1 MKIKQYGPR
10 MEELKREGKT
20 NREIATDVGLK
31 YEQVNNYF
39 KRTRRK
45 QRKQSK
51 RGFPRSRKDDAL
63 KTNRELRSELKSLRM
78 EVELLRD
85 FLDAIERK

>member
-10 MEELKREGKT
+10 MKELKREGKT
-20 NREIATDVGLK
+20 IRERAADVGLK
-31 YEQVNNYF
+31 PEQVKGYF
-39 KRTRRK
+39 KRARK
-45 QRKQSK
+45 EQRK
-51 RGFPRSRKDDAL
+51 RGYPRSRKNDAS
-63 KTNRELRSELKSLRM
+63 KTNQALRSELKSLRM

>member
-20 NREIATDVGLK
+20 IREIAADVGLK
-31 YEQVNNYF
+31 HEQVKGYF
-39 KRTRRK
+39 KRTRK
-45 QRKQSK
+45 EQRK
-51 RGFPRSRKDDAL
+51 RGYPRSRKNDAS
-63 KTNRELRSELKSLRM
+63 KTNQALRSELKSLRM
-78 EVELLRD
+78 ELELLRD

>member
-1 MKIKQYGPR
+1 MKIKKYGPR

-20 NREIATDVGLK
+20 IREIAEVVGLEHK
-31 YEQVNNYF
+31 QVKGYF
-39 KRTRRK
+39 DRTRRE
-45 QRKQSK
+45 QRK
-51 RGFPRSRKDDAL
+51 RGYPRSRKNDAL
-63 KTNRELRSELKSLRM
+63 KTNQALRKELQSLRM

>member
-20 NREIATDVGLK
+20 IREIAADVGLK
-31 YEQVNNYF
+31 HEQVKGYF
-39 KRTRRK
+39 SRARRE
-45 QRKQSK
+45 QRQ
-51 RGFPRSRKDDAL
+51 RGYPRSRKNDAL
-63 KTNRELRSELKSLRM
+63 KTNQALRKEVESLRM

>member
-20 NREIATDVGLK
+20 IREIAADVGLTH
-31 YEQVNNYF
+31 EQVKGYF
-39 KRTRRK
+39 KRTRK
-45 QRKQSK
+45 EQRK
-51 RGFPRSRKDDAL
+51 RGYPRSHKKDAT
-63 KTNRELRSELKSLRM
+63 KTNQALRSELKSLRM

-85 FLDAIERK
+85 FMDAIERK

>member
-20 NREIATDVGLK
+20 NREIAADVGLK
-31 YEQVNNYF
+31 YEQVKRYF
-39 KRTRRK
+39 CRERRE
-45 QRKQSK
+45 QRK
-51 RGFPRSRKDDAL
+51 RGYPRSRKNDAS
-63 KTNRELRSELKSLRM
+63 KTNQALRKELASLRM

>member
-1 MKIKQYGPR
+1 MKIKQHGPR

-20 NREIATDVGLK
+20 IREIAADVGLK
-31 YEQVNNYF
+31 HEQVKGYF
-39 KRTRRK
+39 SRTRRE
-45 QRKQSK
+45 QRE
-51 RGFPRSRKDDAL
+51 RGYPRSRKNDAL
-63 KTNRELRSELKSLRM
+63 KTNQALRKEVESLRM

>member
-20 NREIATDVGLK
+20 IREIAIEVGLE
-31 YEQVNNYF
+31 YEQVKGYF
-39 KRTRRK
+39 KRARRE
-45 QRKQSK
+45 QRL
-51 RGFPRSRKDDAL
+51 RGYPRSRKDDAL
-63 KTNRELRSELKSLRM
+63 KTNYELRSELKRLRM

-85 FLDAIERK
+85 FLGAIERK

>member
-20 NREIATDVGLK
+20 IREIAIEVGLE
-31 YEQVNNYF
+31 YEQVKGYF
-39 KRTRRK
+39 KRARSE
-45 QRKQSK
+45 QRL
-51 RGFPRSRKDDAL
+51 RGYPRSRKDDAL
-63 KTNRELRSELKSLRM
+63 KTNHELRSELKRLRM

-85 FLDAIERK
+85 FLGAIERK